1 MGLILWNGS
10 QAQGGEAPFS
20 TSHSSETMRVEMNLH
35 QFGPKANA
43 LMLPD
48 LILLDEETEVW
59 RKAEGL
65 VPEPQGLHPWTLSQC
80 SHQEF
85 LTKGGGALQS

>member
-1 MGLILWNGS
+1 
-10 QAQGGEAPFS
+10 
-20 TSHSSETMRVEMNLH
+20 MNLRL
-35 QFGPKANA
+35 FGPKANA

-65 VPEPQGLHPWTLSQC
+65 VPEPQGLHLC
-80 SHQEF
+80 SRLQASVHTRSSYKGRRGLVE
-85 LTKGGGALQS
+85 LTVIIVVSL